1 METIGLVVHEHRPE
15 AKVIAAELAA
25 FISGSGSK
33 TVAMEADHS
42 VIGSEHVDQ
51 VADLAVADACISI
64 GGDGTILRAVRQVA
78 KHGVGVLGINVGRLG
93 YLAEVE
99 PGLAEA
105 ATRELLAGGVKVS
118 ERMMV
123 EAKPQS
129 AGVELGLNEM
139 VVRSNSGHSV
149 SVAVKINGQDF
160 MTYTA
165 DGLIVAT
172 PTGST
177 AYSLAAGGP
186 VVESGFKAL
195 LLTPV
200 AAHMAFNRSIVLP
213 PNSRV
218 EFQIVGQHP
227 ATVVMDGDTVANLA
241 VGDTVSCGASETRA
255 RFYEIQPRSFH
266 SVLREKF
273 SI

>member
-1 METIGLVVHEHRPE
+1 METIGLVVHKHRPQ
-15 AKVIAAELAA
+15 AQAVASDIAA
-25 FISGSGSK
+25 FVRSSGKSA
-33 TVAMEADHS
+33 VAVASDAD
-42 VIGSEHVDQ
+42 VIGDSEIEVVD
-51 VADLAVADACISI
+51 DLSSIDACISV
-64 GGDGTILRAVRQVA
+64 GGDGTILRAVRKVA
-78 KHGVGVLGINVGRLG
+78 THGVGVLGVNVGRMG

-99 PGLAEA
+99 PSLAEA
-105 ATRELLAGGVKVS
+105 ATRELLSGSAKIS

-123 EAKPQS
+123 ETDTV
-129 AGVELGLNEM
+129 GGTNHIGLNEV
-139 VVRSNSGHSV
+139 VVRSDSGHAV
-149 SVAVKINGQDF
+149 SVAVRISGQDF
-160 MTYTA
+160 MTYAA

-195 LLTPV
+195 VLTPV

-213 PNSRV
+213 PTARV
-218 EFQIVGQHP
+218 EFTIVGQRP
-227 ATVVMDGDTVANLA
+227 AEVSVDGRTVAELA
-241 VGDTVSCGASETRA
+241 VGDTIGCQASETKA